1 MPLFGTLDTM
11 QLADLV
17 QWIHGSKL
25 DGILTIS
32 ADMEETYLG
41 FERGDI
47 VAVGSGDP
55 LRLDL
60 GQLLLSHNVITER
73 QLKDALEEAKDAQSM
88 PDVLLRQGVAS
99 HEKMERI
106 RQEHLFE
113 MVLDLFFR
121 DEGSFHFST
130 MRPAENLL
138 SPHEMSRMD
147 TLASPISTKNVIIE
161 AMKRLDDW
169 QRFRGIFPAGNMVVR
184 AMAGESRDSVYLEL
198 REHGSPISI
207 GDLCLR
213 IGHGRFRVY
222 QSLFDLHALGLVEI
236 DELWEGKDVS
246 ETIGPVSMLVDS
258 ARLLID
264 EKQFDEAR
272 EVLSTAT
279 NLDPDNPDARKLL
292 RSLRASQIEYL
303 YGQIPPHKVPV
314 LIVPRDE
321 LHRYD
326 LSQRETYLASRLVG
340 KWDVAT
346 LVVATPLGEL
356 ETLRILRKF
365 LHAQIVKLEISSRV

>member
-25 DGILTIS
+25 AGILTIT

-41 FERGDI
+41 FDRGDI
-47 VAVGSGDP
+47 VSVGSGDP
-55 LRLDL
+55 LRLDF

-73 QLKDALEEAKDAQSM
+73 QLKGALEEAVNAHSM
-88 PDVLLRQGVAS
+88 PDVLLSQGATS
-99 HEKMERI
+99 REKMDRV
-106 RQEHLFE
+106 RQDHLFE

-130 MRPAENLL
+130 MRPADNLL

-169 QRFRGIFPAGNMVVR
+169 QRFRGTFPAGNMVVH
-184 AMAGESRDSVYLEL
+184 AVAGESRDPVYREL
-198 REHGSPISI
+198 REYGSPISI

-222 QSLFDLHALGLVEI
+222 KSLFDLHALGLVEI
-236 DELWEGKDVS
+236 DELWEGKDVG
-246 ETIGPVSMLVDS
+246 EKLGPVSMLVDS
-258 ARLLID
+258 ARILID

-272 EVLSTAT
+272 EILSTAT
-279 NLDPDNPDARKLL
+279 NLEPDNRDARELL
-292 RSLRASQIEYL
+292 RGMRASHVEYL

-326 LSQRETYLASRLVG
+326 LSPRETYLASRLVG

-356 ETLRILRKF
+356 ETLRILSKF
-365 LHAQIVKLEISSRV
+365 LHAQIVKLEVSSGA